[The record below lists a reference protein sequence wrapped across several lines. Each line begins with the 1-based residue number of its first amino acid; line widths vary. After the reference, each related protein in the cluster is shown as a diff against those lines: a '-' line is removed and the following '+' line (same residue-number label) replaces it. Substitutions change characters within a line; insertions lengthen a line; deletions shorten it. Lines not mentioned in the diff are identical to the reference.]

1 MPTCFDVTI
10 DNGVAHLRLNR
21 PDELNTMNVAF
32 WSELP
37 ELIEQIDAAASARA
51 IVISSTGRHFSA
63 GMDLSVFTGGG
74 GLLGDPGVSETGR
87 QRAHLWSMVQ
97 KLQDSFTVLERVRM
111 PVLTAIQG
119 GCIGG
124 AVDMVCAADMRYA
137 SADAF
142 FCIQEINI
150 GMRCV

>member
-1 MPTCFDVTI
+1 MNVPTCFDVTI

-74 GLLGDPGVSETGR
+74 GLLGDPG
-87 QRAHLWSMVQ
+87 
-97 KLQDSFTVLERVRM
+97 
-111 PVLTAIQG
+111 
-119 GCIGG
+119 
-124 AVDMVCAADMRYA
+124 
-137 SADAF
+137 
-142 FCIQEINI
+142 
-150 GMRCV
+150 